1 MNAIHTLPRLIPSF
15 GFRSAIQRLALASI
29 CLALAACGGGASP
42 PVLAE
47 SAPVVV
53 TQPADQSTVVGN
65 AATFSVTATG
75 TPTPTVQWQQ
85 STDAGVTWVNITAA
99 TSTSYT
105 TPATVLADSGKR
117 LRAVFTNALGSVN
130 SNGAV
135 LTVTAAV
142 AGTAVLAPGT
152 EPFGVAVDAAGNL
165 YLANFNHTISKITP
179 AGVLTTVAGVAGGV
193 GTADGT
199 GSAARFNF
207 PLGIA
212 VDTAGNLYVAD
223 STNHTIRKIT
233 PAGVVSTLAG
243 LAGSSGSVDD
253 AGSAARFF
261 QPIGIAVTVAGTV
274 YVSDASNKTIRQI
287 TSNGIVTTLAGLPL
301 SGGSVDGTG
310 STARFGRPVGIA
322 VSAATGNLYVGDQG
336 NDTVRAITP
345 GGMVSTLAGL
355 AGNPGIAD
363 GSSAAR
369 FNNPWGAAVDAAG
382 NVYVADRLSHTIRK
396 ITPAGVVS
404 TLAGLAGSFGSAN
417 GTGSA
422 ARFQNP
428 RSLAVDAAGNIYVA
442 DPGNNA
448 IRKITPAGVVT
459 AYTQ

>member
-1 MNAIHTLPRLIPSF
+1 MNAIHTLPRLMPSF

-42 PVLAE
+42 PVPTE

-85 STDAGVTWVNITAA
+85 STDAGVTWADITAA

-135 LTVTAAV
+135 LTVTATV

-152 EPFGVAVDAAGNL
+152 EPYGVAVDAAGNV
-165 YLANFNHTISKITP
+165 YLATFNHTISKITP
-179 AGVLTTVAGVAGGV
+179 AGVLTTVAGVAGSV
-193 GTADGT
+193 GSADGT

-233 PAGVVSTLAG
+233 PAGAVSTLAG
-243 LAGSSGSVDD
+243 LAGS
-253 AGSAARFF
+253 AGSANGAGNVARFS

-274 YVSDASNKTIRQI
+274 YVSDASNRTIRSI
-287 TSNGIVTTLAGLPL
+287 TSTGVVSTLAG
-301 SGGSVDGTG
+301 SAGIGGNADGSG
-310 STARFGRPVGIA
+310 STARFGRPVGVA
-322 VSAATGNLYVGDQG
+322 VDAAGTLYVGDQT
-336 NDTVRAITP
+336 NDAVRVITP
-345 GGMVSTLAGL
+345 AGAVSTLTGL
-355 AGNPGIAD
+355 SGSPGSVD
-363 GSSAAR
+363 GPVGVAR
-369 FNNPWGAAVDAAG
+369 FDGPWGVAVDAAG
-382 NVYVADRLSHTIRK
+382 NVYVADGLNHTIRK

-404 TLAGLAGSFGSAN
+404 TLAGLAGSPGSAN

-442 DPGNNA
+442 DSVNNA

-459 AYTQ
+459 AFTQ

>member
-1 MNAIHTLPRLIPSF
+1 MNTIHTLPCLIPSS

-65 AATFSVTATG
+65 AATFSVTASG

-85 STDAGVTWVNITAA
+85 STDAGVSWVNITAA

-152 EPFGVAVDAAGNL
+152 EPWGVAVDAAGNL

-179 AGVLTTVAGVAGGV
+179 AGVLTTVAGVAGGL

-207 PLGIA
+207 PLSIA

-243 LAGSSGSVDD
+243 LAGISGSVDD

-287 TSNGIVTTLAGLPL
+287 TSNGVVSTLAGLAG

-310 STARFGRPVGIA
+310 STARFARPVGIA

-336 NDTVRAITP
+336 NTVRAITP

-355 AGNPGIAD
+355 AGNAGSAD
-363 GSSAAR
+363 GSDITAR
-369 FNNPWGAAVDAAG
+369 FNGPWGTAVDAAG
-382 NVYVADRLSHTIRK
+382 NVYVADRPSHTIRK

-417 GTGSA
+417 GTGSE
-422 ARFQNP
+422 ARFRNP
-428 RSLAVDAAGNIYVA
+428 KSLAVDAAGNIYVA
-442 DPGNNA
+442 DSDNNA

>member
-65 AATFSVTATG
+65 AATFSVTASG

-165 YLANFNHTISKITP
+165 YLANFNQTISKITP
-179 AGVLTTVAGVAGGV
+179 AGVLTTVAGVAGSV

-199 GSAARFNF
+199 GSAARFNS

-243 LAGSSGSVDD
+243 LAGSAGSANG
-253 AGSAARFF
+253 AGSAARFS
-261 QPIGIAVTVAGTV
+261 QPIGIAVTVAGTI
-274 YVSDASNKTIRQI
+274 YVGDASNRTIRSI
-287 TSNGIVTTLAGLPL
+287 TSTGVVSTLAGLAGI
-301 SGGSVDGTG
+301 GGSTDGSG
-310 STARFGRPVGIA
+310 SAARFGRPVGIA

-336 NDTVRAITP
+336 NTVRAITP

-417 GTGSA
+417 GTGSE

-442 DPGNNA
+442 DSGNNA

>member
-1 MNAIHTLPRLIPSF
+1 MNTIHTLPRLIPSF

-65 AATFSVTATG
+65 AATFSVTASG

-85 STDAGVTWVNITAA
+85 STDAGVSWVNITAA

-165 YLANFNHTISKITP
+165 YLANFNQTISKITP
-179 AGVLTTVAGVAGGV
+179 AGVLTTVAGVAGSV

-199 GSAARFNF
+199 GSAARFNS

-243 LAGSSGSVDD
+243 LAGSAGSANG
-253 AGSAARFF
+253 AGSAARFS
-261 QPIGIAVTVAGTV
+261 QPIGIAVTVAGTI
-274 YVSDASNKTIRQI
+274 YVGDASNRTIRSI
-287 TSNGIVTTLAGLPL
+287 TSTGVVSTLAGLAGI
-301 SGGSVDGTG
+301 GGSTDGSG
-310 STARFGRPVGIA
+310 SAARFGRPVGVA
-322 VSAATGNLYVGDQG
+322 VDAAGTLYVSDQT

-417 GTGSA
+417 GTGSE

-442 DPGNNA
+442 DSGNNA

>member
-65 AATFSVTATG
+65 AATFSVTASG

-85 STDAGVTWVNITAA
+85 STDAGVSWVNITAA

-165 YLANFNHTISKITP
+165 YLANFNQTISKITP
-179 AGVLTTVAGVAGGV
+179 AGVLTTVAGVAGSV

-199 GSAARFNF
+199 GSAARFNS

-243 LAGSSGSVDD
+243 LAGSAGSANG
-253 AGSAARFF
+253 AGSAARFS
-261 QPIGIAVTVAGTV
+261 QPIGIAVTVAGTI
-274 YVSDASNKTIRQI
+274 YVGDASNRTIRSI
-287 TSNGIVTTLAGLPL
+287 TSTGVVSTLAGLAGI
-301 SGGSVDGTG
+301 GGSTDGSG
-310 STARFGRPVGIA
+310 SAARFGRPVGVA
-322 VSAATGNLYVGDQG
+322 VDAAGTLYVSDQT

-369 FNNPWGAAVDAAG
+369 FNDPWGAAVDAAG

-396 ITPAGVVS
+396 ITPAAVVS

-417 GTGSA
+417 GTGSE

-442 DPGNNA
+442 DSGNNA

>member
-1 MNAIHTLPRLIPSF
+1 MNTIHTLPRLIPSF

-65 AATFSVTATG
+65 AATFSVTASG

-85 STDAGVTWVNITAA
+85 STDAGVSWVNITAA

-165 YLANFNHTISKITP
+165 YLANFNQTISKITP
-179 AGVLTTVAGVAGGV
+179 AGVLTTVAGVAGSV

-199 GSAARFNF
+199 GSAARFNS

-243 LAGSSGSVDD
+243 LAGSAGSANG
-253 AGSAARFF
+253 AGSAARFS
-261 QPIGIAVTVAGTV
+261 QPIGIAVTVAGTI
-274 YVSDASNKTIRQI
+274 YVGDASNRTIRSI
-287 TSNGIVTTLAGLPL
+287 TSTGVVSTLAGLAGI
-301 SGGSVDGTG
+301 GGSTDGSG
-310 STARFGRPVGIA
+310 SAARFGRPVGVA
-322 VSAATGNLYVGDQG
+322 VDAAGTLYVSDQT

-396 ITPAGVVS
+396 ITPAAVVS

-417 GTGSA
+417 GTGTE

-442 DPGNNA
+442 DSGNNA

>member
-65 AATFSVTATG
+65 AATFSVTASG

-85 STDAGVTWVNITAA
+85 STDAGVSWVNITAA

-165 YLANFNHTISKITP
+165 YLANFNQTISKITP
-179 AGVLTTVAGVAGGV
+179 AGVLTTVAGVAGSV

-199 GSAARFNF
+199 GSAARFNS

-243 LAGSSGSVDD
+243 LAGSAGSANG
-253 AGSAARFF
+253 AGSAARFS
-261 QPIGIAVTVAGTV
+261 QPIGIAVTVAGTI
-274 YVSDASNKTIRQI
+274 YVGDASNRTIRSI
-287 TSNGIVTTLAGLPL
+287 TSTGVVSTLAGLAGI
-301 SGGSVDGTG
+301 GGSTDGSG
-310 STARFGRPVGIA
+310 SAARFGRPVGVA
-322 VSAATGNLYVGDQG
+322 VDAAGTLYVSDQT

-396 ITPAGVVS
+396 ITPAAVVS

-417 GTGSA
+417 GTGSE

-442 DPGNNA
+442 DSGNNA